1 MSVLSSISSH
11 ILHQIFYNLLV
22 KYLHDP
28 QIAIEMKL
36 SLIKIAEKIIS
47 ICQGD
52 IILTPSNLDSL
63 LTLNQLGVEGF
74 GNSGVSLWQN
84 IRTKILVNYSLKGMT
99 EIVSWLVEQ
108 FVSMSE
114 KDELGSKEMN

>member
-1 MSVLSSISSH
+1 MLSSISSH

-114 KDELGSKEMN
+114 KDDLGSKEMN

>member
-22 KYLHDP
+22 KYLHDT

-114 KDELGSKEMN
+114 KDNLGSKEMN

>member
-114 KDELGSKEMN
+114 KDDLGSKEMN